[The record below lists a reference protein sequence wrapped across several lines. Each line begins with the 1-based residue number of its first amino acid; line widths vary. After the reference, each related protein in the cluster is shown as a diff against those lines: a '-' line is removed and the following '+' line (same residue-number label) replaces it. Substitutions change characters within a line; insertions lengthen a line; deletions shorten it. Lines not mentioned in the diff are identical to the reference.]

1 MKKLYLLIILLFMAC
16 SSPQPPKWYNKVY
29 NDNENTIYSTGL
41 GNTKKEAITNAL
53 ANASS
58 KILIV
63 VKSNFNSI
71 NHQYKNNNYSSY
83 ANDSILKIQTKTN
96 PITFSNYKILKLQ
109 KKDKYYVLIKINR
122 QKNAEFM
129 CNNIEKI
136 NLNINNLNIF
146 LHYKKIISSLNKEIQ
161 QLQNINAIYPIC
173 KNKLNNLIKLK
184 NLINKKYNNLSVSIY
199 SNDNNLLNIL
209 NNILNIKNSYNGK
222 IKIYINQ
229 KTKYT
234 QIGDNKIATIYIN
247 LKIKNNHILKRYSL
261 TCAASSIEDFHLAK
275 ELAYKN
281 CKDKLKNILEN

>member
-29 NDNENTIYSTGL
+29 NDNENTIYSTGI

-122 QKNAEFM
+122 KKNAEFM

-136 NLNINNLNIF
+136 NLNTNDLNIF
-146 LHYKKIISSLNKEIQ
+146 LHYKKIISSLNKKIQ

-173 KNKLNNLIKLK
+173 KNKLNNLIKLR